1 MTPWSERLHRAEGIA
16 ATLLLA
22 LAASSLAACVS
33 SGRYRETAGE
43 RDALREENAHL
54 QQEVQR
60 LRASNE
66 SLGAERV
73 RIIDE
78 MESLRIARDKLDLDV
93 GRLQRFEAE
102 LSSRLEARESELE
115 ATSEEV
121 VLLRGTY
128 QALVDDLESEVAS
141 GQIRIEQL
149 KEGIRVNIAQ
159 EVLFASGSAQLD
171 AVGREVLLKVAAK
184 LAELNYHI
192 EIEGHSDD
200 RPPSA
205 RLAKRYPTNWELAGA
220 RAGSVARL
228 FLEAGIDGQRVTASS
243 FAEYQPVVSND
254 TPEGRA
260 LNRRI
265 EIRLRPGHEASE
277 EEGVAPASP

>member
-1 MTPWSERLHRAEGIA
+1 MRPWSERSHRADGFA
-16 ATLLLA
+16 VTVLLA
-22 LAASSLAACVS
+22 LAASSLAACVG

-43 RDALREENAHL
+43 RDALRGENERL
-54 QQEVQR
+54 EQEMQR

-78 MESLRIARDKLDLDV
+78 MESLRIAREKLDRDV
-93 GRLQRFEAE
+93 TRLQRLEAE

-121 VLLRGTY
+121 ASLRGTY

-149 KEGIRVNIAQ
+149 EEGIRVNVAQ
-159 EVLFASGSAQLD
+159 EVLFASGSARLD
-171 AVGREVLLKVAAK
+171 GVGREVLLKVAAR
-184 LAELNYHI
+184 LAGLTYPI

-205 RLAKRYPTNWELAGA
+205 RLAQRYPTNWELAGA

-228 FLEAGIDGQRVTASS
+228 FLEAGIEGRRVTASS
-243 FAEYQPVVSND
+243 FAEYQPVASND

-265 EIRLRPGHEASE
+265 EIRLRPAHQASGKA
-277 EEGVAPASP
+277 GVAPASP